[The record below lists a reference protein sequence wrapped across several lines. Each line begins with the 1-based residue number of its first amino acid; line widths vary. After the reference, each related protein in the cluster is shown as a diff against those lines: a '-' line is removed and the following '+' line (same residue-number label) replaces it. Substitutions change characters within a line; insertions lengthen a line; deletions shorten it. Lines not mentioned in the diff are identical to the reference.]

1 MGLYMIND
9 AAANMAKTGHRFTEA
24 EKEFVVQFAF
34 KSKDKELTDKLI
46 DELCECESR
55 DDSAIVIRKYSAL
68 LGDKPEWID
77 MIENIIVAL
86 EQYRMEEEKAIA
98 KLAEL
103 LDAYGIDV
111 SEEKLREA
119 SIDEIRSEV
128 KDKVR

>member
-1 MGLYMIND
+1 MGLFMIND
-9 AAANMAKTGHRFTEA
+9 AATNMAKCDHQFTEA

-46 DELCECESR
+46 DELCGCDSR
-55 DDSAIVIRKYSAL
+55 EKSAIVIRKFTAL

-98 KLAEL
+98 KLAEI
-103 LDAYGIDV
+103 LDAFGIDV
-111 SEEKLREA
+111 SEDKLREA
-119 SIDEIRSEV
+119 SVDEIRSEV
-128 KDKVR
+128 KEKVR